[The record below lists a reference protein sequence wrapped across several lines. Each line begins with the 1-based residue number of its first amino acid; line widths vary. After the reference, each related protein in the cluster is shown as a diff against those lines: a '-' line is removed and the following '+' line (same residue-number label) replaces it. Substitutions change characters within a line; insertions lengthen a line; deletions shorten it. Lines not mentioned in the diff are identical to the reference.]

1 MIRAVTQEREGAI
14 MTSDIQRQPVIP
26 VSRRRAAGLVGATA
40 AMTALGWGRA
50 RAKTPA
56 NVLVVAKNIDDIV
69 SLDPGQAY
77 EFTSGEIVVNM
88 YDRLVQY
95 NAANLDRLDPSLA
108 ESWSVSPDG
117 KTITFR
123 LRPNVAFASGN
134 PVRPE
139 DVVFSFKRLIVLKKA
154 PAFILGQ
161 FGWTP
166 ENVEQMVKKVSA
178 NEVAITIA
186 QDFAPS
192 FVLNALAARPGSIVD
207 EVEAMKNA
215 KDGDFGNAWLTRN
228 SAGSG
233 PFTLRAW
240 RAGEGVTLEANP
252 KHFRGAPA
260 MRQIVFR
267 HVPEAGAQRL
277 LIENGDA
284 DIARN
289 LGPDQIAALSGKA
302 GIRIEN
308 YPQAAVHFMSFNIK
322 HEKLKNPAL
331 WEALRWLI
339 DYDGIA
345 NTLLKGQMKVHQ
357 AFWPSGFA
365 GSIDETPY
373 KLDVAK
379 AKDILAKGNV
389 PAGLSID
396 MDMISS
402 APFTEIGQS
411 IQATMAQAGIKLNL
425 VPGSSAQ
432 VITKYR
438 ARNHEAMLLYWG
450 PDFMDPHSN
459 AKAFAYNID
468 NSDSAPQST
477 TTWRNSWAPAELS
490 RKTMAALTERDAAKR
505 LDMYRELQRETMKE
519 APWAITFQAQ
529 AQVALADNVKGF
541 VHGAV
546 SDLVL
551 YREVTKG

>member
-1 MIRAVTQEREGAI
+1 MRMSRFIIAALASFAI
-14 MTSDIQRQPVIP
+14 
-26 VSRRRAAGLVGATA
+26 AAPLS
-40 AMTALGWGRA
+40 
-50 RAKTPA
+50 AKTPA

-88 YDRLVQY
+88 YDRLIQY
-95 NAANLDRLDPSLA
+95 DPANLEQLQPSLA
-108 ESWSVSPDG
+108 QSWAISPDG
-117 KTITFR
+117 KTITFK
-123 LRPNVAFASGN
+123 LRSGVKFASGN
-134 PVRPE
+134 PLRPE
-139 DVVFSFKRLIVLKKA
+139 DVVFSFKRVILLKKA
-154 PAFILGQ
+154 PAFILAQ
-161 FGWTP
+161 FGWTAD
-166 ENVEQMVKKVSA
+166 NIDQMVRKTSA
-178 NEVAITIA
+178 DEVAITVA
-186 QDFAPS
+186 GNFAPS
-192 FVLNALAARPGSIVD
+192 FVLNALGARVGSIVD
-207 EVEAMKNA
+207 EVEATKNA
-215 KDGDFGNAWLTRN
+215 KEGDFGNAWLTRN
-228 SAGSG
+228 SAGTG
-233 PFTLRAW
+233 PYTLRAW

-252 KHFRGAPA
+252 NHFRGAPK
-260 MRQIVFR
+260 MRQVVMR
-267 HVPEAGAQRL
+267 HVAEAGAQRL

-289 LGPDQIAALSGKA
+289 LGPDQIAALSGKP
-302 GIRIEN
+302 GVKIEN
-308 YPQAAVHFMSFNIK
+308 YPQAAVHFISFNIK

-331 WEALRWLI
+331 WEALRWMI
-339 DYDGIA
+339 DYEGIA

-357 AFWPSGFA
+357 AFWPQGFA

-402 APFTEIGQS
+402 APFTDIAQS
-411 IQATMAQAGIKLNL
+411 MQATMAQAGVKLNL
-425 VPGSSAQ
+425 IPGSSAQ

-459 AKAFAYNID
+459 AKAFAYNTD
-468 NSDSAPQST
+468 NSDGAPQST

-490 RKTMAALTERDAAKR
+490 AKTSAALVERDAAKR
-505 LDMYRELQRETMKE
+505 LDMYRDLQRAVMKE

-529 AQVALADNVKGF
+529 AQVALASNVKGF

-546 SDLVL
+546 SDLVF
-551 YREVTKG
+551 YSNVTKD